1 MEEVEN
7 KINEARRIARQIEQA
22 LSNGDWE
29 QVAPDSPRLRE
40 EVGIPTRLHE
50 NIKRHDSF
58 DTEKALN
65 KFIAATR
72 PVRRLSVFYK
82 YAAAVACLV
91 MLGVGYYFYRTT
103 AGTDP
108 QSRLLAQSA
117 YLVLDD
123 GKQIELNRQMQMD
136 YNGLRIINTNEGKV
150 SFQHEK
156 ESAHVSPNKLVV
168 PEGTEYS
175 LQLSDGTNVH
185 LNAGSTLVFPSV
197 FGKDARVVELSGEGY
212 FDVTHSGVPFIVKS
226 KSMDVRVLG
235 TTFNMTA
242 YPEDPVVTTTLLTG
256 KVAVT
261 CHSQTDTTT
270 RTTVLTPGLQAR
282 FQPRE
287 GVLQVDSVDVE
298 EQTAWRRGEFT
309 FEDVDLGSIMT
320 IIGRSFALNVTFD
333 DPELQDIKCFIS
345 IQRDKGYEDI
355 LKIIHTYGRQVQKR
369 TGTKSGYINKSRDV
383 DTIPQL

>member
-1 MEEVEN
+1 MKEVED
-7 KINEARRIARQIEQA
+7 KIKKARGIAQQIEQA

-29 QVAPDSPRLRE
+29 QVAPDSPRLHE
-40 EVGIPTRLHE
+40 EVGIPVRLHE

-58 DTEKALN
+58 DTKKALN

-72 PVRRLSVFYK
+72 PKRQLSIFYK

-91 MLGVGYYFYRTT
+91 MLGIGYYFYPTT
-103 AGTDP
+103 EATISP
-108 QSRLLAQSA
+108 SHLPAQSA
-117 YLVLDD
+117 YLVLND
-123 GKQIELNRQMQMD
+123 GKQIKLNQQMQMD

-150 SFQHEK
+150 SFQHDK
-156 ESAHVSPNKLVV
+156 EVPSASSNKLVV

-185 LNAGSTLVFPSV
+185 LNAGSTLIFPSI

-212 FDVTHSGVPFIVKS
+212 FDVTHSNIPFIVKN

-242 YPEDPVVTTTLLTG
+242 YPEDLMVTTTLLTG

-261 CHSQTDTTT
+261 CHSQTDSTTQ
-270 RTTVLTPGLQAR
+270 TTILTPGLQAR
-282 FQPRE
+282 FQPHE

-298 EQTAWRRGEFT
+298 EQTAWRRGEFA
-309 FEDVDLGSIMT
+309 FEDVKLGNIMT

-333 DPELQDIKCFIS
+333 TPELQDIKCFIS
-345 IQRDKGYEDI
+345 IQRDKGYEEI
-355 LKIIHTYGRQVQKR
+355 LKIIHIA
-369 TGTKSGYINKSRDV
+369 TGVNFKKDGNNIRVYK
-383 DTIPQL
+383 

>member
-1 MEEVEN
+1 MKEVED
-7 KINEARRIARQIEQA
+7 KIKKARGIAQQIEQA

-29 QVAPDSPRLRE
+29 QVAPDSPRLHE
-40 EVGIPTRLHE
+40 EVGIPVRLHE

-72 PVRRLSVFYK
+72 PKRQLSIFYK

-91 MLGVGYYFYRTT
+91 MLGIGYYFYPTT
-103 AGTDP
+103 EATISP
-108 QSRLLAQSA
+108 SHLPAQSA
-117 YLVLDD
+117 YLVLND
-123 GKQIELNRQMQMD
+123 GKQIKLNQQMQMD

-150 SFQHEK
+150 SFQHDK
-156 ESAHVSPNKLVV
+156 EVPSASSNKLVV

-185 LNAGSTLVFPSV
+185 LNAGSTLIFPSI

-212 FDVTHSGVPFIVKS
+212 FDVTHSNIPFIVKN

-242 YPEDPVVTTTLLTG
+242 YPEDLMVTTTLLTG

-261 CHSQTDTTT
+261 CHSQTDSTTQ
-270 RTTVLTPGLQAR
+270 TTILTPGLQAR
-282 FQPRE
+282 FQPHE

-298 EQTAWRRGEFT
+298 EQTAWRRGEFA
-309 FEDVDLGSIMT
+309 FEDVKLGNIMT

-333 DPELQDIKCFIS
+333 TPELQDIKCFIS
-345 IQRDKGYEDI
+345 IQRDKGYEEI
-355 LKIIHTYGRQVQKR
+355 LKIIHIA
-369 TGTKSGYINKSRDV
+369 TGVNFKKDGNNIRVYK
-383 DTIPQL
+383 

>member
-1 MEEVEN
+1 MKEVED
-7 KINEARRIARQIEQA
+7 KIKKARGIAQQIEQA

-29 QVAPDSPRLRE
+29 QVAPDSPRLHE
-40 EVGIPTRLHE
+40 EVGIPVRLHE

-58 DTEKALN
+58 DTKKALN

-72 PVRRLSVFYK
+72 PKRRLSIFYK

-91 MLGVGYYFYRTT
+91 MLGIGYYFYPTT
-103 AGTDP
+103 EATISP
-108 QSRLLAQSA
+108 SHLPAQSA
-117 YLVLDD
+117 YLVLND
-123 GKQIELNRQMQMD
+123 GKQIKLNQQMQMD

-150 SFQHEK
+150 SFQHDK
-156 ESAHVSPNKLVV
+156 EVPSASPNKLVV

-185 LNAGSTLVFPSV
+185 LNAGSTLIFPSV

-212 FDVTHSGVPFIVKS
+212 FDVTHSNIPFIVKN

-242 YPEDPVVTTTLLTG
+242 YPEDLMVTTTLLTG

-261 CHSQTDTTT
+261 CHSQTDSTTQ
-270 RTTVLTPGLQAR
+270 TTILTPGLQAR
-282 FQPRE
+282 FQPHE

-298 EQTAWRRGEFT
+298 EQTAWRRGEFA
-309 FEDVDLGSIMT
+309 FEDVKLGNIMT
-320 IIGRSFALNVTFD
+320 IFGRSFALNVTFD
-333 DPELQDIKCFIS
+333 TPELQDIKCFIS
-345 IQRDKGYEDI
+345 IQRDKGYEEI
-355 LKIIHTYGRQVQKR
+355 LKIIHIA
-369 TGTKSGYINKSRDV
+369 TGVNFKKDGNNIRVYK
-383 DTIPQL
+383 

>member
-1 MEEVEN
+1 MKEVED
-7 KINEARRIARQIEQA
+7 KIKKARGIAQQIEQA

-29 QVAPDSPRLRE
+29 QVAPDSPRLHE
-40 EVGIPTRLHE
+40 EVGIPVRLHE

-72 PVRRLSVFYK
+72 PKRQLSIFYK

-91 MLGVGYYFYRTT
+91 MLGIGYYFYPTT
-103 AGTDP
+103 EATISP
-108 QSRLLAQSA
+108 SHLPAQSA
-117 YLVLDD
+117 YLVLND
-123 GKQIELNRQMQMD
+123 GKQIKLNQQMQMD

-150 SFQHEK
+150 SFQHDK
-156 ESAHVSPNKLVV
+156 EVPSASPNKLVV

-185 LNAGSTLVFPSV
+185 LNAGSTLIFPSV

-212 FDVTHSGVPFIVKS
+212 FDVTHSNIPFIVKN

-242 YPEDPVVTTTLLTG
+242 YPEDLMVTTTLLTG

-261 CHSQTDTTT
+261 CHSQTDSTTQ
-270 RTTVLTPGLQAR
+270 TTILTPGLQAR
-282 FQPRE
+282 FQPHE

-298 EQTAWRRGEFT
+298 EQTAWRRGEFA
-309 FEDVDLGSIMT
+309 FEDVKLGNIMT

-333 DPELQDIKCFIS
+333 TPELQDIKCFIS
-345 IQRDKGYEDI
+345 IQRDKGYEEI
-355 LKIIHTYGRQVQKR
+355 LKIIHIA
-369 TGTKSGYINKSRDV
+369 TGVNFKKEGNNIRVYK
-383 DTIPQL
+383 

>member
-40 EVGIPTRLHE
+40 EVGIPARLHE

-72 PVRRLSVFYK
+72 PARRLSVFYK
-82 YAAAVACLV
+82 YAAAMACLV

-103 AGTDP
+103 EGTDP

-185 LNAGSTLVFPSV
+185 LNAGSTLVFPSM

-355 LKIIHTYGRQVQKR
+355 LKIIHMA
-369 TGTKSGYINKSRDV
+369 TGVKFKKDGNEIRVYK
-383 DTIPQL
+383 

>member
-1 MEEVEN
+1 MKEVED
-7 KINEARRIARQIEQA
+7 KIKKARGIAQQIEQA

-29 QVAPDSPRLRE
+29 QVAPDSPRLHE
-40 EVGIPTRLHE
+40 EVGIPVRLHE

-72 PVRRLSVFYK
+72 PKRQLSIFYK

-91 MLGVGYYFYRTT
+91 MLGIGYYFYPTT
-103 AGTDP
+103 EATISP
-108 QSRLLAQSA
+108 SHLPAQSA
-117 YLVLDD
+117 YLVLND
-123 GKQIELNRQMQMD
+123 GKQIKLNQQMQMD

-150 SFQHEK
+150 SFQHDK
-156 ESAHVSPNKLVV
+156 EVPSASSNKLVV

-185 LNAGSTLVFPSV
+185 LNAGSTLIFPSI

-212 FDVTHSGVPFIVKS
+212 FYVTHSNIPFIVKN

-242 YPEDPVVTTTLLTG
+242 YPEDLMVTTTLLTG

-261 CHSQTDTTT
+261 CHSQTDSTTQ
-270 RTTVLTPGLQAR
+270 TTILTPGLQAR
-282 FQPRE
+282 FQPHE

-298 EQTAWRRGEFT
+298 EQTAWRRGEFA
-309 FEDVDLGSIMT
+309 FEDVKLGNIMT

-333 DPELQDIKCFIS
+333 TPELQDIKCFIS
-345 IQRDKGYEDI
+345 IQRDKGYEEI
-355 LKIIHTYGRQVQKR
+355 LKIIHIA
-369 TGTKSGYINKSRDV
+369 TGVNFKKEGNNIRVYK
-383 DTIPQL
+383 

>member
-1 MEEVEN
+1 MKEVED
-7 KINEARRIARQIEQA
+7 KIKKARGIAQQIEQA

-29 QVAPDSPRLRE
+29 QVAPDSPRLHE
-40 EVGIPTRLHE
+40 EVGIPVRLHE

-72 PVRRLSVFYK
+72 PKRRLSIFYK

-91 MLGVGYYFYRTT
+91 MLGIGYYFYPTT
-103 AGTDP
+103 EATISP
-108 QSRLLAQSA
+108 SHLPAQSA
-117 YLVLDD
+117 YLVLND
-123 GKQIELNRQMQMD
+123 GKQIKLNQQMQMD

-150 SFQHEK
+150 SFQHDK
-156 ESAHVSPNKLVV
+156 EVPSASPNKLVV

-185 LNAGSTLVFPSV
+185 LNAGSTLIFPSV

-212 FDVTHSGVPFIVKS
+212 FDVTHSNIPFIVKN

-242 YPEDPVVTTTLLTG
+242 YPEDPMVTTTLLTG

-261 CHSQTDTTT
+261 CHSQTDSTTQ
-270 RTTVLTPGLQAR
+270 TTILTPGLQAR
-282 FQPRE
+282 FQPHE

-298 EQTAWRRGEFT
+298 EQTAWRRGEFA
-309 FEDVDLGSIMT
+309 FEDVKLGNIMT

-333 DPELQDIKCFIS
+333 TPELQDIKCFIS
-345 IQRDKGYEDI
+345 IQRDKGYEEI
-355 LKIIHTYGRQVQKR
+355 LKIIHIA
-369 TGTKSGYINKSRDV
+369 TGVNFKKDGNNIRVYK
-383 DTIPQL
+383 

>member
-1 MEEVEN
+1 MKEVED
-7 KINEARRIARQIEQA
+7 KIKKARGIAQQIEQA
-22 LSNGDWE
+22 LSDGDWE
-29 QVAPDSPRLRE
+29 QVAPDSPRLHE
-40 EVGIPTRLHE
+40 EVGIPVRLHE
-50 NIKRHDSF
+50 NIKQHDSF

-72 PVRRLSVFYK
+72 PKRRLSIFYK
-82 YAAAVACLV
+82 YVAAIACLA
-91 MLGVGYYFYRTT
+91 MLGIGYYFYSTIETT
-103 AGTDP
+103 GSP
-108 QSRLLAQSA
+108 SHLLAQGA

-123 GKQIELNRQMQMD
+123 GKQVELNQQIQMD

-150 SFQHEK
+150 SFQHDK
-156 ESAHVSPNKLVV
+156 EVPSASPNKLVV

-185 LNAGSTLVFPSV
+185 LNAGSTLIFPSV
-197 FGKDARVVELSGEGY
+197 FGKNARVVELSGEGY
-212 FDVTHSGVPFIVKS
+212 FNVTHSSVPFIVKS

-242 YPEDPVVTTTLLTG
+242 YPEDPMVNTTLLTG

-270 RTTVLTPGLQAR
+270 QTTVLTPGLQAR
-282 FQPRE
+282 FQPHE

-298 EQTAWRRGEFT
+298 EQTAWRRGEFA
-309 FEDVDLGSIMT
+309 FEDVKLGTIMT

-333 DPELQDIKCFIS
+333 TPELQDIKCFIS
-345 IQRDKGYEDI
+345 IQRDKGYEEI
-355 LKIIHTYGRQVQKR
+355 LKIIHIA
-369 TGTKSGYINKSRDV
+369 TGVNFKKEGNNIRVYK
-383 DTIPQL
+383 

>member
-1 MEEVEN
+1 MKEVED
-7 KINEARRIARQIEQA
+7 KIKKARGIAQQIEQA

-29 QVAPDSPRLRE
+29 QVAPDSPRLHE
-40 EVGIPTRLHE
+40 EVGIPVRLHE

-72 PVRRLSVFYK
+72 PKRQLSIFYK

-91 MLGVGYYFYRTT
+91 MLGIGYYFYPTT
-103 AGTDP
+103 EATISP
-108 QSRLLAQSA
+108 SHLPAQSA
-117 YLVLDD
+117 YLVLND
-123 GKQIELNRQMQMD
+123 GKQIKLNQQMQMD

-150 SFQHEK
+150 SFQHDK
-156 ESAHVSPNKLVV
+156 EVPSASSNKLVV

-185 LNAGSTLVFPSV
+185 LNAGSTLIFPSI

-212 FDVTHSGVPFIVKS
+212 FGVTHSNIPFIVKN

-242 YPEDPVVTTTLLTG
+242 YPEDLMVTTTLLTG

-261 CHSQTDTTT
+261 CHSQTDSTTQ
-270 RTTVLTPGLQAR
+270 TTILTPGLQAR
-282 FQPRE
+282 FQPHE

-298 EQTAWRRGEFT
+298 EQTAWRRGEFA
-309 FEDVDLGSIMT
+309 FEDVKLGNIMT

-333 DPELQDIKCFIS
+333 TPELQDIKCFIS
-345 IQRDKGYEDI
+345 IQRDKGYEEI
-355 LKIIHTYGRQVQKR
+355 LKIIHIA
-369 TGTKSGYINKSRDV
+369 TGVNFKKEGNNIRVYK
-383 DTIPQL
+383 

>member
-1 MEEVEN
+1 MKEVED
-7 KINEARRIARQIEQA
+7 KIKKARGIAQQIEQA

-29 QVAPDSPRLRE
+29 QVAPDSPRLHE
-40 EVGIPTRLHE
+40 EVGIPVRLHE

-72 PVRRLSVFYK
+72 PKRQLSIFYK

-91 MLGVGYYFYRTT
+91 MLGIGYYFYPTT
-103 AGTDP
+103 EATISP
-108 QSRLLAQSA
+108 SHLPAQSA
-117 YLVLDD
+117 YLVLND
-123 GKQIELNRQMQMD
+123 GKQIKLNQQMQMD

-150 SFQHEK
+150 SFQHDK
-156 ESAHVSPNKLVV
+156 EVPSASSNKLVV

-185 LNAGSTLVFPSV
+185 LNAGSTLIFPSI

-212 FDVTHSGVPFIVKS
+212 FDVTHSNIPFIVKN

-242 YPEDPVVTTTLLTG
+242 YPEDLMVTTTLLTG

-261 CHSQTDTTT
+261 CHSQTDSTTQ
-270 RTTVLTPGLQAR
+270 TTILTPGLQAR
-282 FQPRE
+282 FQPHE

-298 EQTAWRRGEFT
+298 EQTAWRRGEFA
-309 FEDVDLGSIMT
+309 FEDVKLGNIMT

-333 DPELQDIKCFIS
+333 TQELQDIKCFIS
-345 IQRDKGYEDI
+345 IQRDKGYEEI
-355 LKIIHTYGRQVQKR
+355 LKIIHIA
-369 TGTKSGYINKSRDV
+369 TGVNFKKEGNNIRVYK
-383 DTIPQL
+383 

>member
-1 MEEVEN
+1 MKEVED
-7 KINEARRIARQIEQA
+7 KIKKARGIAQQIEQA

-29 QVAPDSPRLRE
+29 QVAPDSPRLHE
-40 EVGIPTRLHE
+40 EVGIPVRLHE

-72 PVRRLSVFYK
+72 PKRRLSIFYK

-91 MLGVGYYFYRTT
+91 MLGIGYYFYPTT
-103 AGTDP
+103 EATISP
-108 QSRLLAQSA
+108 SHLPAQSA
-117 YLVLDD
+117 YLVLND
-123 GKQIELNRQMQMD
+123 GKQIKLNQQMQMD

-150 SFQHEK
+150 SFQHDK
-156 ESAHVSPNKLVV
+156 EVPSASPNKLVV

-185 LNAGSTLVFPSV
+185 LNAGSTLIFPSV

-212 FDVTHSGVPFIVKS
+212 FDVTHSNIPFIVKN

-242 YPEDPVVTTTLLTG
+242 YPEDLMVTTTLLTG

-261 CHSQTDTTT
+261 CHSQTDSTTQ
-270 RTTVLTPGLQAR
+270 TTILTPGLQAR
-282 FQPRE
+282 FQPHE

-298 EQTAWRRGEFT
+298 EQTAWRRGEFA
-309 FEDVDLGSIMT
+309 FEDVKLGNIMT

-333 DPELQDIKCFIS
+333 TPELQDIKCFIS
-345 IQRDKGYEDI
+345 IQRDKGYEEI
-355 LKIIHTYGRQVQKR
+355 LKIIHIA
-369 TGTKSGYINKSRDV
+369 TGVNFKKDGNNIRVYK
-383 DTIPQL
+383 

>member
-1 MEEVEN
+1 MKEVED
-7 KINEARRIARQIEQA
+7 KIKKARGIAQQIEQA

-29 QVAPDSPRLRE
+29 QVAPDSPRLHE
-40 EVGIPTRLHE
+40 EVGIPVRLHE

-58 DTEKALN
+58 DTKKALN

-72 PVRRLSVFYK
+72 PKRQLSIFYK

-91 MLGVGYYFYRTT
+91 MLGIGYYFYPTT
-103 AGTDP
+103 EATISP
-108 QSRLLAQSA
+108 SHLPAQSA
-117 YLVLDD
+117 YLVLND
-123 GKQIELNRQMQMD
+123 GKQIKLNQQMQMD

-150 SFQHEK
+150 SFQHDK
-156 ESAHVSPNKLVV
+156 EVPSASPNKLVV

-185 LNAGSTLVFPSV
+185 LNAGSTLIFPSV

-212 FDVTHSGVPFIVKS
+212 FDVTHSNIPFIVKN

-242 YPEDPVVTTTLLTG
+242 YPEDLMVTTTLLTG

-261 CHSQTDTTT
+261 CHSQTDSTTQ
-270 RTTVLTPGLQAR
+270 TTILTPGLQAR
-282 FQPRE
+282 FQPHE

-298 EQTAWRRGEFT
+298 EQTAWRRGEFA
-309 FEDVDLGSIMT
+309 FEDVKLGNIMT

-333 DPELQDIKCFIS
+333 TPELQDIKCFIS
-345 IQRDKGYEDI
+345 IQRDKGYEEI
-355 LKIIHTYGRQVQKR
+355 LKIIHIA
-369 TGTKSGYINKSRDV
+369 TGVNFKKEGNNIRVYK
-383 DTIPQL
+383 

>member
-1 MEEVEN
+1 MKEVED
-7 KINEARRIARQIEQA
+7 KIKKARGIAQQIEQA

-29 QVAPDSPRLRE
+29 QVAPDSPRLHE
-40 EVGIPTRLHE
+40 EVGIPVRLHE

-58 DTEKALN
+58 DTKKALN

-72 PVRRLSVFYK
+72 PKRRLSIFYK

-91 MLGVGYYFYRTT
+91 MLGIGYYFYPTT
-103 AGTDP
+103 EATISP
-108 QSRLLAQSA
+108 SHLPAQSA
-117 YLVLDD
+117 YLVLND
-123 GKQIELNRQMQMD
+123 GKQIKLNQQMQMD

-150 SFQHEK
+150 SFQHDK
-156 ESAHVSPNKLVV
+156 EVPSASPNKLVV

-185 LNAGSTLVFPSV
+185 LNAGSTLIFPSV

-212 FDVTHSGVPFIVKS
+212 FDVTHSNIPFIVKN

-242 YPEDPVVTTTLLTG
+242 YPEDPMVTTTLLTG

-261 CHSQTDTTT
+261 CHSQTDSTTQ
-270 RTTVLTPGLQAR
+270 TTILTPGLQAR
-282 FQPRE
+282 FQPHE

-298 EQTAWRRGEFT
+298 EQTAWRRGEFA
-309 FEDVDLGSIMT
+309 FEDVKLGNIMT

-333 DPELQDIKCFIS
+333 TPELQDIKCFIS
-345 IQRDKGYEDI
+345 IQRDKGYEEI
-355 LKIIHTYGRQVQKR
+355 LKIIHIA
-369 TGTKSGYINKSRDV
+369 TGVNFKKDGNNIRVYK
-383 DTIPQL
+383 